1 LDHLGIIFYEKYGPF
16 DHLSIIFFG
25 KNMNSQRS
33 AAMPGLQLLE
43 MSRKDLK
50 DKKKREKSQLNC
62 TSLCHMILATTSYS
76 HAPPRRL
83 HDQIENSS

>member
-1 LDHLGIIFYEKYGPF
+1 
-16 DHLSIIFFG
+16 
-25 KNMNSQRS
+25 MNSQRS

-50 DKKKREKSQLNC
+50 DLKDKKKREKSQFNR
-62 TSLCHMILATTSYS
+62 TSLCHMILATTSYTY
-76 HAPPRRL
+76 APPRRL